1 MVRTF
6 MCIIVTVGLFVL
18 FALTYRSPIEQVKE
32 EPAIDMGIW
41 SETNKGNSLA
51 EK

>member
-1 MVRTF
+1 MSKVY
-6 MCIIVTVGLFVL
+6 IALAIVVFLGLF
-18 FALTYRSPIEQVKE
+18 YISYDPPIPET
-32 EPAIDMGIW
+32 PAIDMGIW

>member
-1 MVRTF
+1 MVKIYVGIAVVVF
-6 MCIIVTVGLFVL
+6 FGLF
-18 FALTYRSPIEQVKE
+18 YISYNPPIPIE